1 MLLLRFQFLH
11 KVVPFLRSCTNYFQ
25 DLKVSFAY
33 HSGSYVRGQER
44 TLYFVCFPTYLKQ
57 WNFCYNRSNCSCHY
71 PVHWWLFFHSSDYPE
86 PPTNI
91 EISQTENQRA
101 VLVQWTPAPPLS
113 VEGGSAITGYAVY
126 VNNQRCLQLAANETP
141 TERVCAQL
149 LHGDLKHLKFVQQQ
163 QGVSLTVRALA
174 GGYESA
180 DSSSV
185 VISKEMLTLVFEGGK
200 DGSMFP
206 EEGESESS
214 HISVSSGEDE
224 RELYSPAR
232 KALEGSGHVTADV
245 IQDVEHVTEH
255 EEHVTQQ
262 ENHVPLN
269 ADHVPLDADHVPL
282 DADHVTL
289 HEDHVV
295 QNESHVTQDENYLLQ
310 DEDHV
315 IQDADHVGQDEGHVT
330 QHATQDDHV
339 VNGANFLEMIAD
351 ESDGESRTGM

>member
-1 MLLLRFQFLH
+1 MLSHLSEA
-11 KVVPFLRSCTNYFQ
+11 V
-25 DLKVSFAY
+25 
-33 HSGSYVRGQER
+33 E
-44 TLYFVCFPTYLKQ
+44 
-57 WNFCYNRSNCSCHY
+57 FCYKRSNCSCHY
-71 PVHWWLFFHSSDYPE
+71 SVHWWLFFHSSDYPE

-174 GGYESA
+174 GGYESE

-232 KALEGSGHVTADV
+232 KALEGSGHVTTDV

-262 ENHVPLN
+262 ENHVPL
-269 ADHVPLDADHVPL
+269 

-295 QNESHVTQDENYLLQ
+295 QNESHVAQDANCLLQ

-339 VNGANFLEMIAD
+339 VNGASFLEMIAD